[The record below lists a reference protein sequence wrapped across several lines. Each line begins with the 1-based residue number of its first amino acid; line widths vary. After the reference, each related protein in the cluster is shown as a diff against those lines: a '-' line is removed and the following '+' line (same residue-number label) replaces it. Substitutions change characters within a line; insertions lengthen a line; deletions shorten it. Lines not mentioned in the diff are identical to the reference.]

1 MNIKKG
7 FYVTVGLIST
17 GLGAV
22 GTVVPLLPTV
32 PFLLL
37 AAFCFARSSEKLD
50 TWFKNTNLYKNNL
63 ESYAKGEG
71 MTKSTKVKI
80 LTMVTLLLGF
90 GFVMM
95 KNVPIGRVILVIVWI
110 GHIAYFGF
118 GVKTIDE
125 KVQND

>member
-1 MNIKKG
+1 MNIKKMLYIALG
-7 FYVTVGLIST
+7 FIST

-50 TWFKNTNLYKNNL
+50 TWFKGTNLYKNNL

-71 MTKSTKVKI
+71 MTKKTKIKI
-80 LTMVTLLLGF
+80 LTLVTALLGF
-90 GFVMM
+90 GFFMM
-95 KNVPIGRVILVIVWI
+95 KNVPVGRIILVMVWF

-118 GVKTIDE
+118 KVNTIDE
-125 KVQND
+125 KV